1 MKIGIGAKLT
11 TGMTLTPQM
20 QQAIRLLQLSSLELE
35 QEVQLKLD
43 SNPLLEREEEWE
55 TSYEDPDNLPDG
67 ENYLKQDMDKDYNYD
82 DDDYQVEGV
91 ELSEVDLDDYT
102 RHETEMLEDYLA
114 SDDFYPASA
123 SQDYPQHIEPS
134 AVHEYASHSP
144 SNSYSDSYGDK
155 HRDSY
160 ADSDYRYDEEFGLD
174 GIDSSEH
181 LSSEHL
187 SSQQID
193 MPVDAQ
199 WDDIYSYESAAATGI
214 DSEDSQDDYKL
225 ATQGNIQDYVRWQ
238 LNLRR
243 LSTIDMLMAEYLI
256 DSMDERGFITLSNDE
271 LFQSF
276 DTMLSFYQVEN
287 VDLALEDIELVVKQI
302 QNCEPLGVGARNL
315 AECLLIQLNKLP
327 SDTPSWQAA
336 KQILMHSEFFANN
349 NINALLKSSNLDVSE
364 IQPALALL
372 RTLNPNPALSYEK
385 SQRQLD
391 NAIESYDI
399 PDVIVVQRGKHWEVS
414 LNPET
419 LPKLRI
425 NQVYAKLVN
434 RNDNSEQGVYLKEQL
449 YDARLFIRSIEE
461 RNQNLLKV
469 ATCIVKRQQ
478 AFFEQGVM
486 AMQPMVLKDVADE
499 VGLHESTVSRITTSK
514 TIVTPKGLFSLKYFF
529 SSQVSSDEGEGV
541 SSTAI
546 SAMIKQMI
554 EAEDPKKP
562 LSDSSI
568 MKHLQDKGID
578 IARRTV
584 TKYREGMNIGSSTQ
598 RKVRF

>member
-55 TSYEDPDNLPDG
+55 TSYEDADNAADG
-67 ENYLKQDMDKDYNYD
+67 ENYPEQDLDNDY

-102 RHETEMLEDYLA
+102 RHETEGLEDYLA

-123 SQDYPQHIEPS
+123 SQDYPEHSEPS

-144 SNSYSDSYGDK
+144 SDSYGDNN
-155 HRDSY
+155 RESY
-160 ADSDYRYDEEFGLD
+160 SDSDYRYDEEFGLD
-174 GIDSSEH
+174 SID
-181 LSSEHL
+181 SSEHL

-199 WDDIYSYESAAATGI
+199 WDDIYSYESSATTGI

-276 DTMLSFYQVEN
+276 DTMLSFYQIEN

-364 IQPALALL
+364 IQPALA
-372 RTLNPNPALSYEK
+372 
-385 SQRQLD
+385 
-391 NAIESYDI
+391 
-399 PDVIVVQRGKHWEVS
+399 
-414 LNPET
+414 
-419 LPKLRI
+419 
-425 NQVYAKLVN
+425 
-434 RNDNSEQGVYLKEQL
+434 
-449 YDARLFIRSIEE
+449 
-461 RNQNLLKV
+461 
-469 ATCIVKRQQ
+469 
-478 AFFEQGVM
+478 
-486 AMQPMVLKDVADE
+486 
-499 VGLHESTVSRITTSK
+499 
-514 TIVTPKGLFSLKYFF
+514 
-529 SSQVSSDEGEGV
+529 
-541 SSTAI
+541 
-546 SAMIKQMI
+546 
-554 EAEDPKKP
+554 
-562 LSDSSI
+562 
-568 MKHLQDKGID
+568 
-578 IARRTV
+578 
-584 TKYREGMNIGSSTQ
+584 
-598 RKVRF
+598 

>member
-1 MKIGIGAKLT
+1 M
-11 TGMTLTPQM
+11 
-20 QQAIRLLQLSSLELE
+20 
-35 QEVQLKLD
+35 
-43 SNPLLEREEEWE
+43 
-55 TSYEDPDNLPDG
+55 
-67 ENYLKQDMDKDYNYD
+67 
-82 DDDYQVEGV
+82 
-91 ELSEVDLDDYT
+91 DDYT
-102 RHETEMLEDYLA
+102 RHETEGLEDYLA

-123 SQDYPQHIEPS
+123 SQDYPPNSEPS

-144 SNSYSDSYGDK
+144 SDSYSDSDSYGDNN
-155 HRDSY
+155 RDSY

-181 LSSEHL
+181 LSS
-187 SSQQID
+187 QQVD

-199 WDDIYSYESAAATGI
+199 WDDIYSYESSAATGI

-327 SDTPSWQAA
+327 SDTPYWQAA

-385 SQRQLD
+385 SQRQID
-391 NAIESYDI
+391 NGIESYDI
-399 PDVIVVQRGKHWEVS
+399 PDVIVVQRGQHWEVS

-425 NQVYAKLVN
+425 NQVYAKLVS

-514 TIVTPKGLFSLKYFF
+514 TILTPKGLFSLKYFF

>member
-55 TSYEDPDNLPDG
+55 TSYEDDDNLPDG
-67 ENYLKQDMDKDYNYD
+67 ENYPEQDMDNDYDYD
-82 DDDYQVEGV
+82 HDDYQVEGV
-91 ELSEVDLDDYT
+91 ALSEVDLDDYT
-102 RHETEMLEDYLA
+102 RHETEGLEDYLA
-114 SDDFYPASA
+114 SDDVYPASA
-123 SQDYPQHIEPS
+123 SQDYPPNS
-134 AVHEYASHSP
+134 APAAVPEYASHSP
-144 SNSYSDSYGDK
+144 SDSYSDSYGDNN
-155 HRDSY
+155 RDSY

-181 LSSEHL
+181 LSS
-187 SSQQID
+187 QQID

-199 WDDIYSYESAAATGI
+199 WDDIYSYESSATTGI
-214 DSEDSQDDYKL
+214 DSEDRQDDYKL

-256 DSMDERGFITLSNDE
+256 DSMDDRGFITLSNDD

-349 NINALLKSSNLDVSE
+349 NISALLKSSNLDVSE

-391 NAIESYDI
+391 NGIESYDI
-399 PDVIVVQRGKHWEVS
+399 PDVIVVQRGQHWEVS

-514 TIVTPKGLFSLKYFF
+514 TILTPKGLFSLKYFF

>member
-43 SNPLLEREEEWE
+43 SNPMLEREEAWDAPFEDDNGLTDAGSYPDQQTDHKGE
-55 TSYEDPDNLPDG
+55 RANDEFDTRDIGEPLFDDDRQSNRTEHYHDADNNYPSYTAQDYHQASESAFSSTSHTSSSD
-67 ENYLKQDMDKDYNYD
+67 YD
-82 DDDYQVEGV
+82 DDY
-91 ELSEVDLDDYT
+91 
-102 RHETEMLEDYLA
+102 
-114 SDDFYPASA
+114 
-123 SQDYPQHIEPS
+123 
-134 AVHEYASHSP
+134 
-144 SNSYSDSYGDK
+144 
-155 HRDSY
+155 
-160 ADSDYRYDEEFGLD
+160 GLD
-174 GIDSSEH
+174 AIDASEH
-181 LSSEHL
+181 LT
-187 SSQQID
+187 SQQID

-199 WDDIYSYESAAATGI
+199 WDDVYSYESSTTMGLET
-214 DSEDSQDDYKL
+214 DDNHDDYKL

-238 LNLRR
+238 LNLKHF
-243 LSTIDMLMAEYLI
+243 SNIEMLIAEYLI
-256 DSMDERGFITLSNDE
+256 DSMDERGFITLSNEE
-271 LFQSF
+271 LYHSF
-276 DTMLSFYQVEN
+276 DTMLSFYQVEQI
-287 VDLALEDIELVVKQI
+287 DLELADIELVVKQI

-315 AECLLIQLNKLP
+315 AECLLIQLSKLP
-327 SDTPSWQAA
+327 TTTPYWQAA

-349 NINALLKSSNLDVSE
+349 NINALLKSSNIDVSE

-372 RTLNPNPALSYEK
+372 RTLNPNPALSFEM
-385 SQRQLD
+385 SQRQPD
-391 NAIESYDI
+391 KTVQSYDI
-399 PDVIVVQRGKHWEVS
+399 PDVIVVQRANGWEVS

-425 NQVYAKLVN
+425 NQVYAKLVS

-514 TIVTPKGLFSLKYFF
+514 TMLTPKGLFSLKYFF
-529 SSQVSSDEGEGV
+529 SSQVSNDEGEGV

-568 MKHLQDKGID
+568 MKRLQDSGID
-578 IARRTV
+578 IARRTI
-584 TKYREGMNIGSSTQ
+584 TKYREAMNIGSSTQ